1 VAPAQSSRVLDVPR
15 LPRKPWGILCLVL
28 NIIPGGVG
36 TIVAGVKGKHTPS
49 IIIGIV
55 QLVLVFFI
63 LGWIWSVVWGVVI
76 FRRSA

>member
-1 VAPAQSSRVLDVPR
+1 MAKPMTILDVPM
-15 LPRKPWGILCLVL
+15 LPRKPWGILALVL

-36 TIVAGVKGKHTPS
+36 TIVVGVKGKHAPS
-49 IIIGIV
+49 VAIGVV
-55 QLVLVFFI
+55 QLVLVVVL